1 MDVRIFHE
9 YFLKK
14 PFTNDLSFLANT
26 CIYLHC
32 NLQHS
37 SITLQKTRSLRFKSD
52 GHSVNN

>member
-52 GHSVNN
+52 GHSDNN